1 MVEETP
7 LPTLAEYGLSENAG
21 FLPQEL
27 PVTKLSDEYY
37 KQWETIAN
45 NLPSLILTRKI
56 RLVVDRLPVLDVKP
70 ELLNNLPEL
79 RRAYS
84 VLCFITN
91 AYVWGYD
98 EPCDTLPDSVA
109 KPLLEISEKLGLA
122 PLSTYASL
130 VLWNFKPVIDDTDL
144 IDNVMDLS
152 NLTTIN
158 TFTGGMDESWFYLV
172 SVIFEKEGSTCVTS
186 GLNAIQ
192 AVRDNDS
199 GKLVQE
205 LESLAQTIDKLGTL
219 LMKMSEM
226 CDPHIFYYRIR
237 PFLAGWRNMAD
248 AGLPNGVKY
257 GSTGSFQIFAGGSN
271 AQSSLIQALDIL
283 LGVEHFPFGKQKTRQ
298 SKTIS
303 AKSNQNH
310 FLNEMRHYMPREHCQ
325 FLEHLSLVSN
335 IRDYVLSNQ
344 NNQKVSLAY
353 DACLAMLK
361 SFRDKHIQIVT
372 RYIILQAG
380 KKSSDSKLKVLK
392 SGLAK
397 TQGKKEQRGTGGTAL
412 IPFLK
417 QCRDETGSSAASE
430 WGKKVLSTA
439 VMSIKSNSS
448 ITGIRKEREH
458 DDSEQDTKRVKLGL
472 AGEWDISDDSVEESG
487 VGRMAGHW

>member
-1 MVEETP
+1 MGEETP
-7 LPTLAEYGLSENAG
+7 VPTLEEYGLSEKAG

-27 PVTKLSDEYY
+27 PIAKLSDEYY
-37 KQWETIAN
+37 KHWETIVD

-56 RLVVDRLPVLDVKP
+56 RKVVDRLPTLEIKP
-70 ELLNNLPEL
+70 SLLGNIPEL

-84 VLCFITN
+84 ILCFITN
-91 AYVWGYD
+91 AYIWGYD

-109 KPLLEISEKLGLA
+109 KPLLQVSEKLGLA

-130 VLWNFKPVIDDTDL
+130 VLWNFKPVINDTDL
-144 IDNVMDLS
+144 VDNLMDLS

-172 SVIFEKEGSTCVTS
+172 SVIFEKEGSTCLAS
-186 GLNAIQ
+186 GLEAIR
-192 AVRDNDS
+192 AVRENDS
-199 GKLVQE
+199 SKLVQQ
-205 LESLAQTIDKLGTL
+205 LESIAQTIDKLGSL

-257 GSTGSFQIFAGGSN
+257 GSTGGFQVFAGGSN
-271 AQSSLIQALDIL
+271 AQSSLIQAIDIL
-283 LGVEHFPFGKQKTRQ
+283 LGVEHFPFGKQKPNQ
-298 SKTIS
+298 GKTIS
-303 AKSNQNH
+303 AESNQNN
-310 FLNEMRHYMPREHCQ
+310 FLNEMRQYMPREHCQ

-335 IRDYVLSNQ
+335 IRDYVLTNQ
-344 NNQKVSLAY
+344 NNQKISLAY

-372 RYIILQAG
+372 RYVILQAK
-380 KKSSDSKLKVLK
+380 KKSSDSSLKVLK
-392 SGLAK
+392 NGLAK
-397 TQGKKEQRGTGGTAL
+397 TQGKKEQKGTGGTAL

-439 VMSIKSNSS
+439 VLRVQSNSS
-448 ITGIRKEREH
+448 ITGIRKSPEH
-458 DDSEQDTKRVKLGL
+458 SSTQHDTKRAKLGL
-472 AGEWDISDDSVEESG
+472 AGDWDISDGSEDESG
-487 VGRMAGHW
+487 VGRTAGHW